1 MDMTSLDW
9 MHLLLA
15 APNIRELRLAR
26 CSSPAG
32 GFQTLNVADLPF
44 LEKAEFRYIPMT
56 VLGLKAFFAAA
67 PRLRKMT
74 FKNDSETYTPF
85 ERCEFQEE
93 LYSSMR
99 EIAIYFDGSQKGAI
113 DSFLPFIERMPNLQS
128 IYLTQCS
135 VSKKEVDEGVLQA
148 YTYLKSFKLLQSA
161 VTGSYLGSLFNAAT
175 SLKSLFWNDSVCDSP
190 LEYLNEQALC
200 QLSTLDFRNVKLEPS
215 ILDAF
220 LQRTPH
226 LQHLILLK
234 VILLITEKNPSLMLA
249 PGSLSELVEFTREWD
264 TFTALSADD
273 CLSIIKAAPHLQKLV
288 LPYYFLKHFSDL
300 PDGFLSELKVFYGN
314 KNTCSKPGQEKKYR
328 KLLRIAPNV
337 ATKG

>member
-1 MDMTSLDW
+1 
-9 MHLLLA
+9 
-15 APNIRELRLAR
+15 
-26 CSSPAG
+26 
-32 GFQTLNVADLPF
+32 
-44 LEKAEFRYIPMT
+44 
-56 VLGLKAFFAAA
+56 
-67 PRLRKMT
+67 
-74 FKNDSETYTPF
+74 
-85 ERCEFQEE
+85 
-93 LYSSMR
+93 
-99 EIAIYFDGSQKGAI
+99 
-113 DSFLPFIERMPNLQS
+113 
-128 IYLTQCS
+128 
-135 VSKKEVDEGVLQA
+135 
-148 YTYLKSFKLLQSA
+148 
-161 VTGSYLGSLFNAAT
+161 GSYLGSLFNAAT

-249 PGSLSELVEFTREWD
+249 PGSLPELVEFTREWD